1 MSLPQ
6 DVSQV
11 VYWGLSYY
19 RRYLDALLNKKINF
33 ELGNNYMRIIQEMF
47 NELSSDETLAFPD
60 KIWIDIDASA
70 EKSIE
75 DNERHMYGPVEHHVT
90 IMSSGD
96 FTYR

>member
-19 RRYLDALLNKKINF
+19 RRYLDALLNKEINF

-60 KIWIDIDASA
+60 KILD
-70 EKSIE
+70 
-75 DNERHMYGPVEHHVT
+75 
-90 IMSSGD
+90 
-96 FTYR
+96 